1 MTNRK
6 TFLKALCSFCLIGA
20 ALCFVCSA
28 DSSSCSAQNFNGIG
42 SESYNDGFNA
52 AIREMYNLRRQFAQ
66 EEREEAIQRARLQ
79 ETLYRERQARFN
91 ARFGNNPFEKPR
103 ALEDSG
109 VETPEEREKFR
120 KEWGFL
126 PPNHTETEYREIGQT
141 AIAAA
146 LFVELGAP
154 ASKAKEAK
162 MEKLFRICKNA
173 YDRANP
179 NGPSFENALLK
190 ISENEYDWGMSNVEH
205 KIHYANLARRYSI
218 QHSKDRFASKYYS
231 DDDDVTF
238 LQIQLEDISE
248 ELERGSDELEKW
260 LEFED
265 ASYPRQSMLQVYEAV
280 FRNNL
285 AYDRDF
291 QRYIRQK
298 YGKRN
303 YDIHKEFRLY
313 MRKKLGD
320 ETYKEFM
327 QVGTSQ
333 AFPNRRGDVDSAMDY
348 LLQQACDILGI

>member
-6 TFLKALCSFCLIGA
+6 TFLKALCSSCLIGA

-28 DSSSCSAQNFNGIG
+28 DSSSCSAQNFTGIG
-42 SESYNDGFNA
+42 SAPYNDEFNA

-66 EEREEAIQRARLQ
+66 EEREEAIQRAREQ
-79 ETLYRERQARFN
+79 ETVYRERQARFN

-190 ISENEYDWGMSNVEH
+190 ISENEYDWDKSNVEH

-218 QHSKDRFASKYYS
+218 QHSEYRYPYDENEKP
-231 DDDDVTF
+231 VTYCQF
-238 LQIQLEDISE
+238 MLEEMSE
-248 ELERGSDELEKW
+248 ELERKPDEAEIW
-260 LEFED
+260 LSRFED
-265 ASYPRQSMLQVYEAV
+265 ASYPRQLMLQVYEAV
-280 FRNNL
+280 YRKNL

-333 AFPNRRGDVDSAMDY
+333 AFPNKRGNVDSAMDY